1 MDRRRSQILGIIVLA
16 LIVLLVACLRYYL
29 RLA

>member
-1 MDRRRSQILGIIVLA
+1 MDRNRSQILGIIVLA

-29 RLA
+29 RLG